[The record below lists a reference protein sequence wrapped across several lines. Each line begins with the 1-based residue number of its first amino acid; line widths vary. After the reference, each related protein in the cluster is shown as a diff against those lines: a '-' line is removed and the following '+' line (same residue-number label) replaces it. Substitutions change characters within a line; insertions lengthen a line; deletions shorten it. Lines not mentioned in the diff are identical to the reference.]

1 MSSER
6 WQSASVVS
14 FARERL
20 ERRGDARGLVEE
32 VIDFAEQTG
41 QRIAALEARIAELE
55 ALCETDELTGAAN
68 LRGLRTFLSRSL
80 ARCARSGAQ
89 GAILCFDLNAFK
101 PINDR
106 WGHAAGDE
114 VLREVVRRLSD
125 ELRPSDCVART
136 GGDEFVVV
144 LDGVDHAYVQA
155 LALRFREAIVST
167 PFWVSAVQTVAV
179 GVSVGVASYDGT
191 TALDALM
198 HRADVE
204 MYEDKRRQY
213 RSAA

>member
-1 MSSER
+1 M
-6 WQSASVVS
+6 
-14 FARERL
+14 
-20 ERRGDARGLVEE
+20 EE

-68 LRGLRTFLSRSL
+68 RRGLCTFLSRSV
-80 ARCARSGAQ
+80 ARCARNGT
-89 GAILCFDLNAFK
+89 GGTILCLDLNAFK

-106 WGHAAGDE
+106 WGHATGDA
-114 VLREVVRRLSD
+114 VLREVARRLT
-125 ELRPSDCVART
+125 EQLRPSDCVART

-144 LDGVDHAYVQA
+144 LDGSDPACVHE
-155 LALRFREAIVST
+155 LAARFRAAIVSE
-167 PFWVSAVQTVAV
+167 PFAVSSVETVAL
-179 GVSVGVASYDGT
+179 GVSVGIAAYDGT
-191 TALDALM
+191 TDLDALM
-198 HRADVE
+198 HCADLN